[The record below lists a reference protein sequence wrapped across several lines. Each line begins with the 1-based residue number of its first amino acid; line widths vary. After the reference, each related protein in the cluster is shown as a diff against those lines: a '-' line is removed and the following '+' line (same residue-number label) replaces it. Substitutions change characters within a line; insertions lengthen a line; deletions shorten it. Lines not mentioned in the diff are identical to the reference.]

1 MSDGMSDIA
10 LVERGIVVTPALGGS
25 EVACTGH
32 RTSAVDRHTRFR
44 GPDPERDLDALELD
58 APSAEDVECWQRSLR
73 ASDGVRW
80 GLIDQVRH
88 SIERGSYL
96 TADRLDVTARQLAR
110 DLGH

>member
-10 LVERGIVVTPALGGS
+10 LVERGIVGTPALGGS
-25 EVACTGH
+25 EASHC
-32 RTSAVDRHTRFR
+32 TSAVDRHTRFK
-44 GPDPERDLDALELD
+44 GPDPERDLDAVELD
-58 APSAEDVECWQRSLR
+58 APSAADVERWQRSLW

-96 TADRLDVTARQLAR
+96 TADRLDVATRQLAR